1 MAAICHP
8 DGMFSAID
16 LIVIGRMKKNSV
28 FLTPFDEYKKRLKT
42 KLNVIELEGHSQ
54 KEELKKLTTKID
66 NNAALLVL
74 DEKGKSYPSIT
85 LAQKLDSFDQ
95 TKLQIIIG
103 GADGLNEEVRKKA
116 DLILSF
122 GQQTWPHMMVR
133 VMVMEQLY
141 RSQQILS
148 NHPYHRE

>member
-1 MAAICHP
+1 
-8 DGMFSAID
+8 MFSAID

-28 FLTPFDEYKKRLKT
+28 FLPPFEEYKKRLKT
-42 KLNVIELEGHSQ
+42 KLSVIELEGHSQ
-54 KEELKKLTTKID
+54 KKELEKIVTKID

-85 LAQKLDSFDQ
+85 LAQTLDGFEQ

-103 GADGLNEEVRKKA
+103 GADGLNNDIRKKA
-116 DLILSF
+116 DIIMCF

-133 VMVMEQLY
+133 VMMMEQLY
-141 RSQQILS
+141 RAQQILS